1 MFGFQLWAGFGA
13 FRDPLTITQNMTFSI
28 PPKTTIGG
36 MLAAVLGM
44 DYQDYFDDPEFFGF
58 GYSLILLNP
67 VRKKSFSQNYIED
80 YTKKSALRL
89 GAMLKVRGSAKKH
102 YDHEKKKREIES
114 KDPIGEK
121 ERKKLDGLEK
131 KIKATRY
138 ELRKSIIEVD
148 QKYVWKKKANE
159 TQPKSKPIFRELLIN
174 PAFLVF
180 IHDFKYENDIVTCM
194 KNHESA
200 YPLYM
205 GNSEFAANY
214 RFVECV
220 SWESKPMAELS
231 SFTGSPDKIAFEQGK
246 KYTSVYAATR
256 TVGHREYRNFRHVV
270 VCDKPI
276 RFKEAISGYEITTD
290 SGRHGCDF
298 I

>member
-1 MFGFQLWAGFGA
+1 MFGFKLWSGFGA
-13 FRDPLTITQNMTFSI
+13 FRDPLTITQNLTFSI

-44 DYQDYFDDPEFFGF
+44 DYQDYFDDPEFFDF

-67 VRKKSFSQNYIED
+67 VQKKSFAQNYIED
-80 YTKKSALRL
+80 YTKKSATRL
-89 GAMLKVRGSAKKH
+89 DAMLKVRSS
-102 YDHEKKKREIES
+102 EKKLSDYEKQKREIEA
-114 KDPIGEK
+114 KEAIGEK
-121 ERKKLDGLEK
+121 EQKEILILDK
-131 KIKATRY
+131 KINSSQKALIKARNDWM
-138 ELRKSIIEVD
+138 RKSSER
-148 QKYVWKKKANE
+148 Y
-159 TQPKSKPIFRELLIN
+159 TKSKPIFRELLIN

-180 IHDFKYENDIVTCM
+180 IHEFKFETDIVKRM

-220 SWESKPMAELS
+220 SWRSKEVTELS
-231 SFTGSPDKIAFEQGK
+231 SFTGFTDKITFEPNK

-256 TVGHREYRNFRHVV
+256 TVGHREYRDFKHVV

-276 RFKEAISGYEITTD
+276 RLSAAIAGYEISTEL
-290 SGRHGCDF
+290 GRHGCDF

>member
-1 MFGFQLWAGFGA
+1 MFGFKLWAGLGA

-36 MLAAVLGM
+36 MLSAVLGM
-44 DYQDYFDDPEFFGF
+44 DYRDYFDDPDFFGF
-58 GYSLILLNP
+58 GYSLVLLNP

-89 GAMLKVRGSAKKH
+89 NAMLKVRDSEK
-102 YDHEKKKREIES
+102 DHSNYEMQKRDIES
-114 KDPIGEK
+114 KGTLSEK
-121 ERKKLDGLEK
+121 EEKKLISLDK
-131 KIKATRY
+131 KIKTSHGAVAKAKDDWMKKNSDRY
-138 ELRKSIIEVD
+138 
-148 QKYVWKKKANE
+148 
-159 TQPKSKPIFRELLIN
+159 PKSKPIFRELLIN

-180 IHDFKYENDIVTCM
+180 IHDFKYEADIVKSM

-214 RFVECV
+214 RFVECT
-220 SWESKPMAELS
+220 SWESKPMTELS
-231 SFTGSPDKIAFEQGK
+231 SFTGYPDKIAFEPNK

-256 TVGHREYRNFRHVV
+256 TVGRREYRDFRHVV
-270 VCDKPI
+270 VCDNTMRLQDTI
-276 RFKEAISGYEITTD
+276 EGYDIMSE
-290 SGRHGCDF
+290 SGRYGCDF

>member
-1 MFGFQLWAGFGA
+1 MFGFKLWAGFGA

-44 DYQDYFDDPEFFGF
+44 DYQDYFDDPEFFDF

-67 VRKKSFSQNYIED
+67 VRKKSFVQNYIED
-80 YTKKSALRL
+80 YTKKSATRL
-89 GAMLKVRGSAKKH
+89 DSMLKVKDKEKKH
-102 YDHEKKKREIES
+102 SDHEKQKREIQLN
-114 KDPIGEK
+114 DTLGEK
-121 ERKKLDGLEK
+121 EQKKKISDLEK
-131 KIKATRY
+131 KIETSQKELTKAMGSCAKKSAERY
-138 ELRKSIIEVD
+138 
-148 QKYVWKKKANE
+148 
-159 TQPKSKPIFRELLIN
+159 PKSKPTFRELLIN

-180 IHDFKYENDIVTCM
+180 IKEFKFETDIVKCM
-194 KNHESA
+194 KNHECA

-205 GNSEFAANY
+205 GNSEFPANY
-214 RFVECV
+214 RFVECT
-220 SWESKPMAELS
+220 SWESKDVTELS
-231 SFTGSPDKIAFEQGK
+231 SFTGSPDKITFEPDK

-256 TVGHREYRNFRHVV
+256 TVGHREYRDFKYLV

-276 RFKEAISGYEITTD
+276 RLTAAIAGYEISTE
-290 SGRHGCDF
+290 SRRYECDF

>member
-1 MFGFQLWAGFGA
+1 MFGFKLWAGFGA

-36 MLAAVLGM
+36 MLAAILGM
-44 DYQDYFDDPEFFGF
+44 DYQEYFDDPEFFSF

-89 GAMLKVRGSAKKH
+89 DSMVKVRDSEKNRSGYEKQKH
-102 YDHEKKKREIES
+102 EIES
-114 KDPIGEK
+114 QNTVGEK
-121 ERKKLDGLEK
+121 ELKKLTGLDK
-131 KIKATRY
+131 KIASSQVALIKARDDWMKKTSERY
-138 ELRKSIIEVD
+138 
-148 QKYVWKKKANE
+148 
-159 TQPKSKPIFRELLIN
+159 PKSKPIFRELLVD

-180 IHDFKYENDIVTCM
+180 IHDFKYENDIVSCM

-214 RFVECV
+214 RFVECS

-246 KYTSVYAATR
+246 KYTSVYAATC
-256 TVGHREYRNFRHVV
+256 TVGNREYRDFRHVV

-276 RFKEAISGYEITTD
+276 RLKDAIPGYAITTD
-290 SGRHGCDF
+290 SGRYGCDF

>member
-1 MFGFQLWAGFGA
+1 MFGFKLWAGFGA

-44 DYQDYFDDPEFFGF
+44 DYRDYFDDPEFFGF

-67 VRKKSFSQNYIED
+67 VRKRSFSQNYIED
-80 YTKKSALRL
+80 YTKKSAVRL
-89 GAMLKVRGSAKKH
+89 DSMIKVRDSEMNRSGYEDQKN
-102 YDHEKKKREIES
+102 EIES
-114 KDPIGEK
+114 IADIGEK
-121 ERKKLDGLEK
+121 EQKKLSALDK
-131 KIKATRY
+131 KIASTQEALNKAMDNWMKKTSERY
-138 ELRKSIIEVD
+138 S
-148 QKYVWKKKANE
+148 
-159 TQPKSKPIFRELLIN
+159 KSKPIFRELLVN

-180 IHDFKYENDIVTCM
+180 IHGFKFETDIVTCM

-214 RFVECV
+214 RFEECV

-231 SFTGSPDKIAFEQGK
+231 SFTGSPDKITFEQGK
-246 KYTSVYAATR
+246 KYTGIYAATR
-256 TVGHREYRNFRHVV
+256 TVGKREYRDFRHVV

-276 RFKEAISGYEITTD
+276 RLKDAISGYDITTE
-290 SGRHGCDF
+290 SGRYGCDF

>member
-1 MFGFQLWAGFGA
+1 MFGFKLWAGFGA

-44 DYQDYFDDPEFFGF
+44 DYQDYFDDPEFFDF

-67 VRKKSFSQNYIED
+67 IRKKSFAQNYIED

-89 GAMLKVRGSAKKH
+89 DSMLKVRDKEKKH
-102 YDHEKKKREIES
+102 SGHEKQKRDIES
-114 KDPIGEK
+114 NAAIGEK
-121 ERKKLDGLEK
+121 ERNKKISDLEK
-131 KIKATRY
+131 KIKTSKKELTKAMDDWTKNSTERY
-138 ELRKSIIEVD
+138 
-148 QKYVWKKKANE
+148 
-159 TQPKSKPIFRELLIN
+159 PKSKPIFRELLIN

-180 IHDFKYENDIVTCM
+180 IHDFKFETDIVKCM

-214 RFVECV
+214 TFVECT
-220 SWESKPMAELS
+220 SWESKDVTKLS
-231 SFTGSPDKIAFEQGK
+231 SFTGSPDKIAFEPDK

-256 TVGHREYRNFRHVV
+256 TVESREYREFQHVV
-270 VCDKPI
+270 VCDQPI
-276 RFKEAISGYEITTD
+276 RLSDAITGYEIITK
-290 SGRHGCDF
+290 SERYECDF